1 MNSKEAIKTV
11 AKDRDLS
18 KRDVYQIYHV
28 DKNKLLNYEKL
39 ILLFRYNL
47 EVRLRFAQR
56 LLCLR

>member
-28 DKNKLLNYEKL
+28 DKNKLLIIEKL

>member
-28 DKNKLLNYEKL
+28 DKNKLLIIEKL
-39 ILLFRYNL
+39 ISLFRYNL

>member
-28 DKNKLLNYEKL
+28 DKNKLLIIEKL
-39 ILLFRYNL
+39 ISLFRYNL

-56 LLCLR
+56 FFA